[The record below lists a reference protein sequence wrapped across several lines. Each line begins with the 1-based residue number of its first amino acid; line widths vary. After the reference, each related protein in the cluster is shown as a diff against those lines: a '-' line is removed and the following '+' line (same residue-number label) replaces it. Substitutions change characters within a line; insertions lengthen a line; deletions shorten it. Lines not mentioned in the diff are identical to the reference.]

1 MQRHERLTKLFE
13 VILEE
18 ESVTV
23 DELVARLGVSVA
35 TVRRD
40 LDHLADQQL
49 ITRTHGGA
57 VAFPHSSDIPI
68 RYGPGAKL
76 SQEKRRIAASAAD
89 QVRPGDIIG
98 LNGGTTTTELARE
111 LAVREELRAEAPGE
125 QVVIVTNAVNIATEL
140 AVRPHLRVVLTGGV
154 VRSMS
159 FELVGPFASP
169 VIDSV
174 SIGTLFLGATR
185 SPPRGPSPPT
195 TARPRSTA
203 DSPPRPAGS
212 SSSPTARSLGPALSR
227 GSAPCPKS
235 IRSSPT
241 TARTR
246 RLSPPSAKRAPKS
259 SSSSSETHPTILTP
273 CPSYP
278 GE

>member
-23 DELVARLGVSVA
+23 DELVARLGVSAA

-40 LDHLADQQL
+40 LDHLAGQQL

-57 VAFPHSSDIPI
+57 VASPHSSDIPI

-111 LAVREELRAEAPGE
+111 LAVREELRAEASGE
-125 QVVIVTNAVNIATEL
+125 QIVIITNAVNIATEL

-174 SIGTLFLGATR
+174 SIDTLFLGVDALT
-185 SPPRGPSPPT
+185 PKGAF
-195 TARPRSTA
+195 TAHDGEAAINGRLAAQARRVVVIA
-203 DSPPRPAGS
+203 DSTKLRARAFARICPLSEIDQIITDDRADPQAVARFREAGIEVV
-212 SSSPTARSLGPALSR
+212 LV
-227 GSAPCPKS
+227 
-235 IRSSPT
+235 
-241 TARTR
+241 
-246 RLSPPSAKRAPKS
+246 
-259 SSSSSETHPTILTP
+259 
-273 CPSYP
+273 
-278 GE
+278 

>member
-13 VILEE
+13 VILGEK
-18 ESVTV
+18 SVTV
-23 DELVARLGVSVA
+23 DELVARLGVSAA

-57 VAFPHSSDIPI
+57 VASPHSSDIPI

-76 SQEKRRIAASAAD
+76 SQEKRRIAAFAAD

-111 LAVREELRAEAPGE
+111 LALREELRAEAPGE

-159 FELVGPFASP
+159 FELVGPFASH

-174 SIGTLFLGATR
+174 SIDTLFLGVDA
-185 SPPRGPSPPT
+185 
-195 TARPRSTA
+195 
-203 DSPPRPAGS
+203 
-212 SSSPTARSLGPALSR
+212 
-227 GSAPCPKS
+227 
-235 IRSSPT
+235 
-241 TARTR
+241 
-246 RLSPPSAKRAPKS
+246 
-259 SSSSSETHPTILTP
+259 LTP
-273 CPSYP
+273 KGAFTAHDGEAAINGRLAAQARRVVVIADNTKLRARAFARICPLSEIDQIITDEHADP
-278 GE
+278 QAVARFREAGIEVVLV